1 MGNLFYRT
9 PPVGLIK
16 KEVKFTNKE
25 FCWRRFVENKLADYL
40 KKHSMFL
47 FEIKERT
54 PRVLLMLKTPSLLLW
69 SQKLQIMT
77 FFIQSDSNRV
87 CT

>member
-16 KEVKFTNKE
+16 KEAKFTNKE

-40 KKHSMFL
+40 TKHSVFL
-47 FEIKERT
+47 FEKKKKNSSCSVTAENTAFVALEPKI
-54 PRVLLMLKTPSLLLW
+54 VDYDFLHLK
-69 SQKLQIMT
+69 
-77 FFIQSDSNRV
+77 
-87 CT
+87 